1 MLGSPAGGTY
11 SVPNPYNN
19 SFAGNYPYTYS
30 YTNASH
36 CSGSARSTITVN
48 SSVITKCGG
57 TTYTLGAWKNTKG
70 SAGPW
75 LTANFATKF
84 PLINNFP
91 CTGGILIGSGAR
103 TVRLT
108 TIDATRAYIA
118 GTGTPAMLPLGNT
131 CNPSGGNTLASQT
144 IAAMINVVLTS
155 NLGGQT
161 YLFAPCLGMTV
172 NQIIA
177 GANTLLG
184 RGAFNGMSLSDM
196 TTVLNNINSNYDG
209 GSSNLGY
216 LGCPNI
222 CSPIREEN
230 NSVITPAT
238 DGSDF
243 TVYPNPASSLVTVDF
258 ISGNTSNYLIKL
270 VDVTGRVVISES
282 NVSVEGENYIQLN
295 VSNLSK
301 GIYMISVQKDN
312 STSFKKVIVQ

>member
-1 MLGSPAGGTY
+1 MSDAL
-11 SVPNPYNN
+11 
-19 SFAGNYPYTYS
+19 
-30 YTNASH
+30 
-36 CSGSARSTITVN
+36 
-48 SSVITKCGG
+48 SSMSDALSSRREAII
-57 TTYTLGAWKNTKG
+57 
-70 SAGPW
+70 SMQESI
-75 LTANFATKF
+75 F
-84 PLINNFP
+84 PCFRQIIIFINNIP
-91 CTGGILIGSGAR
+91 YPGGILIGSGAR

-144 IAAMINVVLTS
+144 IAAMINVVYTS
-155 NLGGQT
+155 NLGNQT

-184 RGAFNGMSLSDM
+184 SGAFNGMSLSNM
-196 TTVLNNINSNYDG
+196 TNVLDHINSNYDG

-216 LGCPNI
+216 LGCPNG
-222 CSPIREEN
+222 PIREQ
-230 NSVITPAT
+230 NSSSITSASN
-238 DGSDF
+238 GSDF